1 MGDKL
6 KTVTIIAGATA
17 SGKTKFSLDFAQNHN
32 GTIINADSQ
41 QLYKSLPILTAQPN
55 ATEQSLCPHALFG
68 ALNDEE
74 YMSAAAWAEAAATL
88 IKQAWIDDKHPILVG
103 GTGFYLKA
111 LLDGFSPIPNIP
123 LSIRDNWIQN
133 FADIGADEF
142 HKDLMRDDPATAARL
157 HKHDKQRLIR
167 AREVLDVTKKSL
179 TEWQN
184 LPPIQIL
191 PEAIYKIYIINLPR
205 DILYDRCNKRIHHM
219 IELGALEEV
228 KTLYDSLHNKS
239 APVTKALGY
248 PQFLAYLNNE
258 ITFDEAVKQTAL
270 TTRHYAKRQVT
281 WFNNQIKPQPNI
293 TSIEIINHAV

>member
-17 SGKTKFSLDFAQNHN
+17 SGKTKFSLNFAQNHN
-32 GTIINADSQ
+32 GIIINADSQ

-68 ALNDEE
+68 TLDDDD

-88 IKQAWIDDKHPILVG
+88 IKQAWIDNKHPILVG

-111 LLDGFSPIPNIP
+111 LLDGFSPMPTIP
-123 LSIRDNWIQN
+123 LSVRDKWIQN
-133 FADIGADEF
+133 FAEIGADEF
-142 HKDLMRDDPATAARL
+142 HKNLMRDDPETASRL

-167 AREVLDVTKKSL
+167 AREVFDVTQKSL
-179 TEWQN
+179 SEWQK
-184 LPPIQIL
+184 LPAIQML
-191 PEAIYKIYIINLPR
+191 PEAVYNIYIINLPR
-205 DILYDRCNKRIHHM
+205 AILYDRCNQRIHNM
-219 IELGALEEV
+219 LAAGALEEV
-228 KTLYDSLHNKS
+228 KTLHDRLQNKS

-248 PQFLAYLNNE
+248 FEFCDALKGVTTLDHAIE
-258 ITFDEAVKQTAL
+258 QTAL

-281 WFNNQIKPQPNI
+281 WFNNQIKPQANI
-293 TSIEIINHAV
+293 HSIEIINHAV